1 MISDKFRGIF
11 FGALSAACYGLN
23 PLFAVPLLRQGIGV
37 ASVLFFRF
45 AVAAALIGIFLAAR
59 RTSLRVSRK
68 ELAELFLTAALMT
81 TSSVSLFYGY
91 TLIPA
96 SVASTLLFLYPI
108 FTALI
113 MIVFFREKL
122 SAGTVLAVALAF
134 CGVGIL
140 CAADGG
146 GNAGGRIDLGGAA
159 VVAVSALT
167 YAVYL
172 VAVNKTRLRG
182 MNGTKLS
189 FYILLFGS
197 VFLWANAEACGGID
211 VPATGGAWANVLL
224 LATIP
229 TLVSTVAIVL
239 SLRRVGPTTT
249 AILGAFEPVAA
260 VAAGVLFL
268 GDPFTG
274 ALAAGIALIVA
285 AVSVVV
291 LSGKK

>member
-134 CGVGIL
+134 CVVGIE
-140 CAADGG
+140 ARRTE
-146 GNAGGRIDLGGAA
+146 AGTPAGESTWAGRR
-159 VVAVSALT
+159 SSQCP
-167 YAVYL
+167 
-172 VAVNKTRLRG
+172 R
-182 MNGTKLS
+182 
-189 FYILLFGS
+189 
-197 VFLWANAEACGGID
+197 
-211 VPATGGAWANVLL
+211 
-224 LATIP
+224 
-229 TLVSTVAIVL
+229 
-239 SLRRVGPTTT
+239 
-249 AILGAFEPVAA
+249 
-260 VAAGVLFL
+260 
-268 GDPFTG
+268 
-274 ALAAGIALIVA
+274 
-285 AVSVVV
+285 
-291 LSGKK
+291 

>member
-45 AVAAALIGIFLAAR
+45 
-59 RTSLRVSRK
+59 
-68 ELAELFLTAALMT
+68 
-81 TSSVSLFYGY
+81 
-91 TLIPA
+91 
-96 SVASTLLFLYPI
+96 
-108 FTALI
+108 
-113 MIVFFREKL
+113 
-122 SAGTVLAVALAF
+122 ALAF

-197 VFLWANAEACGGID
+197 VFLWANAEAGGGID
-211 VPATGGAWANVLL
+211 VPATAEAWANVLL

-239 SLRRVGPTTT
+239 SLRCVGPTTT

-268 GDPFTG
+268 GDRFTG
-274 ALAAGIALIVA
+274 ALASGIVLIVA